1 MHVQPPFLTTPR
13 RCCWPSQQNKLTAVT
28 PSAHQSVGTHS
39 EHVHEHAG
47 QHPVKRLW
55 LAGPKERLDSTVVSQ
70 PAIYVAS
77 LAAVEQLRQAEG
89 EVRGAGACCAAQ
101 TLLLA

>member
-1 MHVQPPFLTTPR
+1 M
-13 RCCWPSQQNKLTAVT
+13 
-28 PSAHQSVGTHS
+28 
-39 EHVHEHAG
+39 HEHAD
-47 QHPVKRLW
+47 QQSVKGLR

-89 EVRGAGACCAAQ
+89 EVLMGVKGLGIRD
-101 TLLLA
+101 